1 MELRQ
6 PSPRPEV
13 LLDRQSNALQDPPTV
28 TILGTPGPFGRA
40 RCLFA
45 LPLPVA
51 ELSRGVLLKDQD
63 GAMIADPAGNVIGVS
78 RVYVHRMLYARWT
91 EDTRRF

>member
-6 PSPRPEV
+6 PSPRPEL
-13 LLDRQSNALQDPPTV
+13 LLDQNSNPVQDPASV
-28 TILGTPGPFGRA
+28 TQVGIAGPFGRA

-45 LPLPVA
+45 LPLPWT

-63 GAMIADPAGNVIGVS
+63 GAMIADAAGNVIGVA
-78 RVYVHRMLYARWT
+78 RVYVHRMLSARPT